1 MTGMKKKYMMLLL
14 ATAVICGCGNRDDD
28 PQFKA
33 ARMLGQS
40 RELLAQCKYDA
51 ARDTLLSMRVQCPTA
66 VEARA
71 QGILLLDS
79 IELLAAIDS
88 LKEAEGEQWKQLDVK
103 REFFERK
110 LDIDK
115 RKHQSRKQ

>member
-1 MTGMKKKYMMLLL
+1 MTGMKKRYMMLLL
-14 ATAVICGCGNRDDD
+14 AAAVICGCSNRDDD
-28 PQFKA
+28 PQLKA
-33 ARMLGQS
+33 ARMLGQA
-40 RELLAQCKYDA
+40 RELLTQGKYDA

-66 VEARA
+66 VEARS

-88 LKEAEGEQWKQLDVK
+88 LREAEGEQWKQLEVK

-115 RKHQSRKQ
+115 RKHQSRRR

>member
-1 MTGMKKKYMMLLL
+1 MKKKYIMLLL
-14 ATAVICGCGNRDDD
+14 ATTMMWACGSKEDD
-28 PQFKA
+28 PQLKA
-33 ARMLGQS
+33 AQMLEQS
-40 RELLAQCKYDA
+40 RELLTQGKYDA

-66 VEARA
+66 VEARS

-88 LKEAEGEQWKQLDVK
+88 LREAEGEQWKQLEVK

-115 RKHQSRKQ
+115 RKHQSRRR

>member
-14 ATAVICGCGNRDDD
+14 ATTVICGCGNRDDD
-28 PQFKA
+28 PQLKA

-66 VEARA
+66 LEARA

>member
-1 MTGMKKKYMMLLL
+1 MLLL
-14 ATAVICGCGNRDDD
+14 ATTMMWACGGKEDD
-28 PQFKA
+28 PQLKA
-33 ARMLGQS
+33 AQMLGQS
-40 RELLAQCKYDA
+40 RELLTQGKYDA

-88 LKEAEGEQWKQLDVK
+88 LREAEGEQWKQLEVK

>member
-28 PQFKA
+28 TQLKA

-40 RELLAQCKYDA
+40 RELLAQGKYDA